1 MNNDTFSSEIIN
13 SEDVFSDLEQQRQSG
28 ALTRAIREANAPQPV
43 YGIDHERYGD
53 EVSSSDL
60 GEFSGDT
67 KREAYQEARKY
78 GWKFTNDG
86 RCLCGWCV
94 DQGRKLPEQSQ
105 D

>member
-53 EVSSSDL
+53 QVM
-60 GEFSGDT
+60 
-67 KREAYQEARKY
+67 AYYPDGTVRPSAIQT
-78 GWKFTNDG
+78 TNEKG
-86 RCLCGWCV
+86 
-94 DQGRKLPEQSQ
+94 QAS
-105 D
+105 